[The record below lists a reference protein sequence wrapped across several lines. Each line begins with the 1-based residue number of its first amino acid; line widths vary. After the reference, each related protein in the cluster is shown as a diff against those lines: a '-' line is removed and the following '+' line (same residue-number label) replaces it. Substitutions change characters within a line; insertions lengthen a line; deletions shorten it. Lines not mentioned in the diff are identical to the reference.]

1 MNRKMY
7 WGIAALIVVLI
18 AAGGFMY
25 WQLSTVQQLKEELAQ
40 DQKML
45 EEKDKPV
52 AANELPPAEPGK
64 KWVPHDDHFH
74 EVPIDAPDEWQEA
87 PITQP
92 ALVPQ
97 TYTGPLT
104 YHKELLEK
112 HPVEALR
119 LQAKERGHW
128 SAKWIPP
135 FPTDDTEA
143 AAIARFIY
151 LITYYDS
158 IDDTTNPICQKAL
171 RNLEAWIKADRE
183 RRKELSKQ
191 LKVILSAGLDFIDME
206 AYKRNEWESARQ
218 NDLGKLTWSRVTE
231 GLIIFPERESSTFTK

>member
-1 MNRKMY
+1 MNRQMY
-7 WGIAALIVVLI
+7 WGIAALIIILI

-25 WQLSTVQQLKEELAQ
+25 WQWSGVQQLKEQLAQ
-40 DQKML
+40 DKKML
-45 EEKDKPV
+45 EQKDKPV

-74 EVPIDAPDEWQEA
+74 QVPLSAPNVWQDV

-135 FPTDDTEA
+135 FPPDDTEA
-143 AAIARFIY
+143 AAIARFTY
-151 LITYYDS
+151 LITYYAVS
-158 IDDTTNPICQKAL
+158 YTHLTLPTTPY
-171 RNLEAWIKADRE
+171 
-183 RRKELSKQ
+183 
-191 LKVILSAGLDFIDME
+191 V
-206 AYKRNEWESARQ
+206 
-218 NDLGKLTWSRVTE
+218 
-231 GLIIFPERESSTFTK
+231 

>member
-7 WGIAALIVVLI
+7 WGIAALIFVLI

-25 WQLSTVQQLKEELAQ
+25 WQLSTVQQLKEQLAQ
-40 DQKML
+40 DEKML

-92 ALVPQ
+92 AQAPK
-97 TYTGPLT
+97 THTGPLT
-104 YHKELLEK
+104 YHKELLET

-119 LQAKERGHW
+119 RQAEERGHPA
-128 SAKWIPP
+128 AKWIPP
-135 FPTDDTEA
+135 FPPDDREA
-143 AAIARFIY
+143 QEFARNIY
-151 LITYYDS
+151 LSIYLDETDRAWKKAVNAKNSQKGAIMHSPYGARRSDLLKLIWVNTTIPLNHYD
-158 IDDTTNPICQKAL
+158 PGGYAL
-171 RNLEAWIKADRE
+171 YPSDYFPVRRADLDAFWSQWVEPQLES
-183 RRKELSKQ
+183 L
-191 LKVILSAGLDFIDME
+191 LK
-206 AYKRNEWESARQ
+206 
-218 NDLGKLTWSRVTE
+218 
-231 GLIIFPERESSTFTK
+231 